1 MRLLRTIVVLVIG
14 MLLAREAAADE
25 IAPELITEELRIETR
40 REFDRLF
47 ATLDAKE
54 KRRLA
59 GTYVAF
65 DSDPSDA
72 FAMAACDDDGDHVV
86 VVSHAMLRLVADV
99 ARLGA
104 HGDEYAELLARSQ
117 LAGKRLVPPPPGS
130 FDYAPSAASDELRR
144 EALAFVVGRELAL
157 LRAGALVCAHP
168 TATKEHGDDEWTAA
182 ERRDAFA
189 MSKRLYPANGRD
201 ETLGDSSP
209 GARAL
214 LRFFAKLREAQPAA
228 PPSYL
233 VHHPRTTIDERP

>member
-1 MRLLRTIVVLVIG
+1 MRLFRTILALVIG
-14 MLLAREAAADE
+14 TLLARSAAADE
-25 IAPELITEELRIETR
+25 IAPELVTEELRGDTR

-54 KRRLA
+54 KRRLV

-65 DSDPSDA
+65 DPDPSDA
-72 FAMAACDDDGDHVV
+72 FAMAACDDDGDHVIV
-86 VVSHAMLRLVADV
+86 LSHAMLRLVADV

-104 HGDEYAELLARSQ
+104 HVEEYAELLARSQ
-117 LAGKRLVPPPPGS
+117 IAGKRLVPPPPGS
-130 FDYAPSAASDELRR
+130 FDDAPSADVRR

-157 LRAGALVCAHP
+157 LRSGALVCAHP

-189 MSKRLYPANGRD
+189 TSKRLYPAKGRE
-201 ETLGDSSP
+201 ETLVDPPP

-214 LRFFAKLREAQPAA
+214 LRFFARLSDEHPAA

-233 VHHPRTTIDERP
+233 VHHPRTTIDEKP